1 MPTRTA
7 DPRTIVIAPFV
18 ISAALDCLGVLADL
32 DPIEP
37 PHMHRIALALGCR
50 EPEATAVTLRLLA
63 TAAVLNDDRWLPWS
77 RFHRN
82 QTPAGR
88 RIFDTALMR
97 AVANL
102 PLDRRGHFD
111 ADVFFGELL
120 HSLADPHV
128 IHSSGCTHH
137 WQQ

>member
-1 MPTRTA
+1 MPTLTA
-7 DPRTIVIAPFV
+7 DPRSVVIAPAV
-18 ISAALDCLGVLADL
+18 ISAAIDCLRLLADL

-63 TAAVLNDDRWLPWS
+63 TAVVLNDDRWLPWS

-82 QTPAGR
+82 QTPTGR
-88 RIFDTALMR
+88 RIFDTALMH
-97 AVANL
+97 AIANL
-102 PLDRRGHFD
+102 PLDDRGRFD

-120 HSLADPHV
+120 HILADPQV
-128 IHSSGCTHH
+128 IHNSGGAHNWH
-137 WQQ
+137 Q

>member
-1 MPTRTA
+1 MPILTA
-7 DPRTIVIAPFV
+7 DSRTIVIAPAV

-50 EPEATAVTLRLLA
+50 EPEATAITLRLLA

-77 RFHRN
+77 RFHKT

-88 RIFDTALMR
+88 CIFDTALMH
-97 AVANL
+97 AVATL
-102 PLDRRGHFD
+102 PLDDRGRFD
-111 ADVFFGELL
+111 ADVFFDELL
-120 HSLADPHV
+120 HILADPQV
-128 IHSSGCTHH
+128 IHNSDGAHDWH
-137 WQQ
+137 Q